1 MLDTPPLDL
10 IEVAAAAGF
19 DAVGVRLGS
28 TDPVDPVELATRAR
42 AAGVALHDLE
52 VYRIGTDGRD
62 RCVELL
68 GFAAESGI
76 PRLLVVSDLREV
88 GPTEDELGWA
98 CAEASRF
105 GVSVALEYMAW
116 VTPDS
121 SAGAARLARSTGCEV
136 VVDALHHHRLGEG
149 ADAIGQLREAG
160 VLGWFQLCD
169 APAQAPVDLIAEA
182 RGGRLSP
189 GEGGLPLSDHV
200 EAIGSDVAISVEVQ
214 GLEARL
220 PDALERARTLFRAAR
235 LVIDAR

>member
-1 MLDTPPLDL
+1 MLDVGPLDL
-10 IEVAAAAGF
+10 IDVAAATGF

-28 TDPVDPVELATRAR
+28 TDPVDPVQLATRAR
-42 AAGVALHDLE
+42 SAGVALHDLE

-68 GFAAESGI
+68 GFAAAAGI
-76 PRLLVVSDLREV
+76 PRVLVVSDLREV
-88 GPTEDELGWA
+88 AATEEELRWA
-98 CAEASRF
+98 CAEASRL

-116 VTPDS
+116 VTPNS

-136 VVDALHHHRLGEG
+136 VVDALHHHRLGED
-149 ADAIGQLREAG
+149 ADAIVQLREAG

-189 GEGGLPLSDHV
+189 GEGGLPLSDHL
-200 EAIGSDVAISVEVQ
+200 EALGSDVAISVEVQ
-214 GLEARL
+214 GLEPRL

-235 LVIDAR
+235 RVIDAR